1 MGIHD
6 KLPTNTAET
15 PETIETIIKGYE
27 SRLDDIFTEVNNVLD
42 NPEMCE
48 SRKITINNLKRMTAL
63 ILYARHRIPTDE
75 ITEKMNEVIEG
86 FVCDRDADGNLIEGT
101 LNNTMLQL
109 IVDIHEAK
117 DRTKRKNRH
126 WKDQWSNDIK
136 QLGMV
141 AAVRVSA
148 LTDEPPL
155 TVDDH

>member
-6 KLPTNTAET
+6 KPPTSTAKT
-15 PETIETIIKGYE
+15 PETIATTMEGYQ
-27 SRLDDIFTEVNNVLD
+27 SRLDDIFAQAKDALGD
-42 NPEMCE
+42 PGMHE
-48 SRKITINNLKRMTAL
+48 SREVTINNLKRMTAL

-75 ITEKMNEVIEG
+75 ITKNMNEAIEG
-86 FVCDRDADGNLIEGT
+86 FVCDRDTDGKLIEGT

-117 DRTKRKNRH
+117 DRAKRKNRH

-136 QLGMV
+136 QLGMI

>member
-6 KLPTNTAET
+6 KLPTNTAKT
-15 PETIETIIKGYE
+15 PETIETIMKGYE
-27 SRLDDIFTEVNNVLD
+27 SRLDDIFTKARDVLD
-42 NPEMCE
+42 NPEMRE
-48 SRKITINNLKRMTAL
+48 PQEVMINNLKRMTAL

-86 FVCDRDADGNLIEGT
+86 FVCDRDTDGNLIEGT

-117 DRTKRKNRH
+117 DRTKGKNRH
-126 WKDQWSNDIK
+126 WKDQWSDEIK

-141 AAVRVSA
+141 AAMRVSA
-148 LTDEPPL
+148 LTNEPPL
-155 TVDDH
+155 TVDGH

>member
-6 KLPTNTAET
+6 KLPTNTAKT
-15 PETIETIIKGYE
+15 PEAIETIMKGYE
-27 SRLDDIFTEVNNVLD
+27 SRLDDIFAQAKDALGD
-42 NPEMCE
+42 PGIHE
-48 SRKITINNLKRMTAL
+48 SREIINNLKRMTAL
-63 ILYARHRIPTDE
+63 ILYARHRTPTNE
-75 ITEKMNEVIEG
+75 ITEKMNETIEG
-86 FVCDRDADGNLIEGT
+86 FVCDRDDDGELIEGT

-117 DRTKRKNRH
+117 DRTKGKNRH

>member
-6 KLPTNTAET
+6 KPPTNTAKT
-15 PETIETIIKGYE
+15 PEAIETIMKGYE
-27 SRLDDIFTEVNNVLD
+27 SRLDDIFAQAKDALGD
-42 NPEMCE
+42 PEIHE
-48 SRKITINNLKRMTAL
+48 SREVTINNLKRMTAL

-75 ITEKMNEVIEG
+75 ITKNMNEAIKG
-86 FVCDRDADGNLIEGT
+86 FVCDRDDDGELIEGT

-109 IVDIHEAK
+109 IVDIHKAK
-117 DRTKRKNRH
+117 DSTKGKNRH

>member
-6 KLPTNTAET
+6 KLPTNTAKT
-15 PETIETIIKGYE
+15 PEAIETIMKGYE
-27 SRLDDIFTEVNNVLD
+27 SRLDDIFAQAKDALGD
-42 NPEMCE
+42 PEIHE

-63 ILYARHRIPTDE
+63 ILYARHRTPTDE
-75 ITEKMNEVIEG
+75 ITEKMDETIEG
-86 FVCDRDADGNLIEGT
+86 FVCDRDDDGELIEGT

-117 DRTKRKNRH
+117 DRAKRKNRH
-126 WKDQWSNDIK
+126 WKDQWSNEIK
-136 QLGMV
+136 QLGIV
-141 AAVRVSA
+141 AAMRVSA

>member
-6 KLPTNTAET
+6 KPPTNTAKT
-15 PETIETIIKGYE
+15 PEAIETIMKGYE
-27 SRLDDIFTEVNNVLD
+27 SRLDDIFAQAKDALGD
-42 NPEMCE
+42 PEIHE
-48 SRKITINNLKRMTAL
+48 SREVTINNLKHMTAL

-75 ITEKMNEVIEG
+75 ITKNMNEAIEG
-86 FVCDRDADGNLIEGT
+86 FVCDRDADGELIEGT

-109 IVDIHEAK
+109 IVDIHKAK
-117 DRTKRKNRH
+117 DRTNRKNRA

-136 QLGMV
+136 QLGIV

>member
-1 MGIHD
+1 
-6 KLPTNTAET
+6 
-15 PETIETIIKGYE
+15 
-27 SRLDDIFTEVNNVLD
+27 
-42 NPEMCE
+42 
-48 SRKITINNLKRMTAL
+48 
-63 ILYARHRIPTDE
+63 
-75 ITEKMNEVIEG
+75 
-86 FVCDRDADGNLIEGT
+86 
-101 LNNTMLQL
+101 MLQL

-117 DRTKRKNRH
+117 DRTKGKNRH

>member
-6 KLPTNTAET
+6 KPPTSTAKT
-15 PETIETIIKGYE
+15 PETIATIMEGYE
-27 SRLDDIFTEVNNVLD
+27 SRLDDIFAQAKDALGD
-42 NPEMCE
+42 PEIHE
-48 SRKITINNLKRMTAL
+48 SREVTINNLKRMTAL
-63 ILYARHRIPTDE
+63 ILYARHRTPTDE
-75 ITEKMNEVIEG
+75 ITEKMNETIEG

-117 DRTKRKNRH
+117 DRTKRKNRA
-126 WKDQWSNDIK
+126 WKDQWSSGIK

-155 TVDDH
+155 MVDDH

>member
-6 KLPTNTAET
+6 KPPTNTAKT
-15 PETIETIIKGYE
+15 PEAIETIMKGYE
-27 SRLDDIFTEVNNVLD
+27 SRLDDIFTKANDALD

-75 ITEKMNEVIEG
+75 ITKNMNEAIEG

-101 LNNTMLQL
+101 LNNTILQL

>member
-6 KLPTNTAET
+6 KLPINTAKT

-42 NPEMCE
+42 NPEMCK
-48 SRKITINNLKRMTAL
+48 SREVTINNLKRMTAL

-75 ITEKMNEVIEG
+75 ITKKMNEAVEG
-86 FVCDRDADGNLIEGT
+86 FVCDRDDDGELIKGT

-109 IVDIHEAK
+109 IVDIHKAK
-117 DRTKRKNRH
+117 GRTKRKNQR

-136 QLGMV
+136 QLGMI

-148 LTDEPPL
+148 LTGEPPL

>member
-6 KLPTNTAET
+6 RLPTSTAKT
-15 PETIETIIKGYE
+15 PETIATIMEGYQ
-27 SRLDDIFTEVNNVLD
+27 SRLDDIFAQAKDALGD
-42 NPEMCE
+42 PEIHE
-48 SRKITINNLKRMTAL
+48 SREVTINNLKRMTAL

-75 ITEKMNEVIEG
+75 ITKNMNEAIEG
-86 FVCDRDADGNLIEGT
+86 FVCDRDTDGKLIEGT

-117 DRTKRKNRH
+117 DRAKRKNRH

-136 QLGMV
+136 QLGMI

>member
-6 KLPTNTAET
+6 KLPTNTAKT
-15 PETIETIIKGYE
+15 PETIETIMKRYK
-27 SRLDDIFTEVNNVLD
+27 SRLDDIFTEARDVLN

-48 SRKITINNLKRMTAL
+48 SQEVTINNLKRMTAL

-75 ITEKMNEVIEG
+75 ITKNMNEAIKG
-86 FVCDRDADGNLIEGT
+86 FVCDRDTDGKLIEGT
-101 LNNTMLQL
+101 FNNTMLQL

-117 DRTKRKNRH
+117 DRTKGKNRH

-148 LTDEPPL
+148 LTNEPPL